1 MLFIVNPISGK
12 GHKGRKAR
20 IISHLQKMGYKIAY
34 TEYASHAEILAREA
48 AERIIVAVGGD
59 GTVNEVARGIVGT
72 DKVLGIIPCGSGDGL
87 ALHLGIS
94 RHYRQALKTIL
105 KGDVQKIDSGLI
117 NDKPFFSVC
126 GTGFDAVVS
135 ERFAKSGK
143 RGLKNYIKLGLKT
156 WMDYTP
162 ENYKIEIDG
171 NAFEIEASL
180 LTIGNSSQ
188 WGNNAKIAPLA
199 DICDGM
205 LDMTA
210 VDRFSAIEMPAL
222 AFQLMTGQ
230 LDKNSRVH
238 CYRGR
243 HIKISRPSGGPAHAD
258 GDWFSAG
265 TELDIR
271 ILPQS
276 LNVLVPSAILLF
288 PSH

>member
-12 GHKGRKAR
+12 GRKAR
-20 IISHLQKMGYKIAY
+20 IIAHLKEKGMKVVY
-34 TEYASHAEILAREA
+34 TEYAGHAEVLSREA
-48 AERIIVAVGGD
+48 TERIIVAVGGD

-105 KGDVQKIDSGLI
+105 KGDIQKIDSGLI

>member
-12 GHKGRKAR
+12 GRKAR
-20 IISHLQKMGYKIAY
+20 IIAHLKEKGMKVVY
-34 TEYASHAEILAREA
+34 TEYAGHAEVLSREA

-199 DICDGM
+199 DISDGM

-243 HIKISRPSGGPAHAD
+243 HIKISRPSTGPAHAD

-288 PSH
+288 PSN

>member
-12 GHKGRKAR
+12 GRKAR
-20 IISHLQKMGYKIAY
+20 IIAHLKEKGMKVVY
-34 TEYASHAEILAREA
+34 TEYAGHAEVLSREA

-105 KGDVQKIDSGLI
+105 KGDIQKIDSGLI

-199 DICDGM
+199 DISDGM

-276 LNVLVPSAILLF
+276 LNVLVP
-288 PSH
+288 

>member
-12 GHKGRKAR
+12 GRKAR
-20 IISHLQKMGYKIAY
+20 IIAHLKEKGMKVVY
-34 TEYASHAEILAREA
+34 TEYAGHAEVLSREA

-105 KGDVQKIDSGLI
+105 KGDIQKIDSGLI

-199 DICDGM
+199 DISDGM

-243 HIKISRPSGGPAHAD
+243 HIKISRPSEGPAHAD

>member
-12 GHKGRKAR
+12 SRKAR
-20 IISHLQKMGYKIAY
+20 IIAHLKEKGMKVVC
-34 TEYASHAEILAREA
+34 TEYAGHAEVLSREA

-94 RHYRQALKTIL
+94 RYYKQAVKTIMNG
-105 KGDVQKIDSGLI
+105 KKIKIDSGLI
-117 NDKPFFSVC
+117 NGRPFFSVC
-126 GTGFDAVVS
+126 GTGFDAIVS

-143 RGLKNYIKLGLKT
+143 RGIMNYIEIGLKT
-156 WMDYTP
+156 WM
-162 ENYKIEIDG
+162 EYKPQKHIVEIDG
-171 NAFEIEASL
+171 QSFEMDASL
-180 LTIGNSSQ
+180 ITVGNSSQ
-188 WGNNAKIAPLA
+188 WGNNAKITPRA
-199 DICDGM
+199 DIEDGY

-210 VDRFSAIEMPAL
+210 VDRVSALEMPAL
-222 AFQLMTGQ
+222 ALELMTGT
-230 LDKNSRVH
+230 LNWNNKVH

-243 HIKISRPSGGPAHAD
+243 EIKIFRPTPGPAHAD

-265 TELDIR
+265 NDLEIR

-276 LNVLVPSAILLF
+276 LNVIVP
-288 PSH
+288 